1 MPERAGN
8 ELRLASIP
16 EAAVTPWRRDSSLR
30 LQVGSPPSPLP
41 PPPPPP
47 HSLTRTVFLRP
58 SCDLVEDSHDLRLYC
73 SPAARQ
79 TFQDCLANG
88 RTYIGQKNDPP
99 HSYLCHLFFRLFI
112 PLMFSL
118 FLPLLLAFTL
128 TLIFILRI
136 SRELFALGS

>member
-16 EAAVTPWRRDSSLR
+16 EAAVTLWRLDSSLR
-30 LQVGSPPSPLP
+30 LQVGCPPSPLP
-41 PPPPPP
+41 PPPPP
-47 HSLTRTVFLRP
+47 HSLTLTVFLHP
-58 SCDLVEDSHDLRLYC
+58 SYDLVEDSHDLRLYC

-99 HSYLCHLFFRLFI
+99 HSYLYHLFFHLFI
-112 PLMFSL
+112 LLMFSL
-118 FLPLLLAFTL
+118 FLPLSLAFTL
-128 TLIFILRI
+128 TLIFMLRI